1 MRSSPTRGRRLG
13 CCWNVEVGFWVESFD
28 VIGDALVL
36 LDVGYRSWRLPR
48 GGTAKGGLV
57 ARCVLRD
64 QYPIGLSRSL
74 RLRDSA
80 LAMSRSYPG
89 RAGLGQL
96 VPGPVIARSSCT
108 SHGCRYALR
117 VFVFAAL

>member
-1 MRSSPTRGRRLG
+1 MNS
-13 CCWNVEVGFWVESFD
+13 
-28 VIGDALVL
+28 DALVL
-36 LDVGYRSWRLPR
+36 LDVFYRSWMLPR

-64 QYPIGLSRSL
+64 QYPIGLGRSL

-80 LAMSRSYPG
+80 LAKGRSYPG

-108 SHGCRYALR
+108 NHGCRYALR